1 MRDLLLLVVLARIV
15 YGADCTPPADA
26 LIKLRAYLSYANR
39 SEGSPALRHFSFAQA
54 GGDTLFL
61 QREVPKYFD
70 PSRPVVYGFRK
81 GHNLMMG
88 SCPKDPRWA
97 SCAEKELLEFIH
109 QPTTTTPA
117 TGPVCELSVMVPA
130 WHTSPDSA
138 LKRKLA
144 SEVLQELIQFG
155 YRSPREV
162 YVRDFNVAD
171 PELDFYIVDRE
182 GNGNIQGCHF
192 DAEISP
198 HCGWHLYGMS
208 PTEAV
213 KRDIMVQPYK
223 LLPQDDRPAK

>member
-1 MRDLLLLVVLARIV
+1 
-15 YGADCTPPADA
+15 
-26 LIKLRAYLSYANR
+26 
-39 SEGSPALRHFSFAQA
+39 
-54 GGDTLFL
+54 
-61 QREVPKYFD
+61 
-70 PSRPVVYGFRK
+70 
-81 GHNLMMG
+81 
-88 SCPKDPRWA
+88 
-97 SCAEKELLEFIH
+97 
-109 QPTTTTPA
+109 
-117 TGPVCELSVMVPA
+117 MVPA
-130 WHTSPDSA
+130 WHASPDNP

-144 SEVLQELIQFG
+144 SEVLQELVHFG
-155 YRSPREV
+155 YRNPREV

-171 PELDFYIVDRE
+171 PELDFYVVDRE